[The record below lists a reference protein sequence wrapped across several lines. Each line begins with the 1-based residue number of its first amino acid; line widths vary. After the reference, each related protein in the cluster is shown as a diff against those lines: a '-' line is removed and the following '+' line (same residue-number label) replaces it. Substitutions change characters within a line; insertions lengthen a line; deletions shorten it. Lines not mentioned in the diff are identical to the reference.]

1 MQRVLNQR
9 PSGATVVAVVALV
22 IATTGTAIAAGLAN
36 GDKLIRKD
44 SLSGNRLRNH
54 TLTGKQINLSRL
66 GTVPSAN
73 KANTANRAA
82 TAITAGHASNADT
95 ATNASTAAN
104 AVKVDGEQMVSLS
117 TAVTAGPMTKQ
128 FMNLGGVTITVGCSA
143 GPHAPSMTISNTS
156 NPHQVARVNIEAV
169 EAGSTIYQTHGDF
182 SGTTLLTPGVSAGT
196 GQANVVFTDKH
207 VVTIDYSFE
216 NNSGAFGD
224 CAFYGHAISG

>member
-1 MQRVLNQR
+1 MQRVLTRR

-73 KANTANRAA
+73 KANTANRATTA
-82 TAITAGHASNADT
+82 TTAGHASTADA
-95 ATNASTAAN
+95 ATNAGAAAN
-104 AVKVDGEQMVSLS
+104 ASKVDGQQVVSRS
-117 TAVTAGPMTKQ
+117 TAVTAGPTTKQ
-128 FMNLGGVTITVGCSA
+128 FLNLSGVTITVGCSA

-169 EAGSTIYQTHGDF
+169 EAGPTVYQTNGDF
-182 SGTTLLTPGVSAGT
+182 SGTSLLTPGVSAGT
-196 GQANVVFTDKH
+196 GEANVVFTDGH

-216 NNSGAFGD
+216 NNAGAFGD